1 MATCHFG
8 DVASC
13 KKLYLAASWQ
23 CLAGL
28 VSLLGADAEC
38 DFLVSELQVIVF
50 ISFGLREMFR
60 LVRLTGR
67 ESIKREPQ
75 TA

>member
-28 VSLLGADAEC
+28 VSLLSADVEC

-50 ISFGLREMFR
+50 ISFGLREMFG
-60 LVRLTGR
+60 LIRLTGR
-67 ESIKREPQ
+67 KSIKRELQ

>member
-8 DVASC
+8 DVAGC
-13 KKLYLAASWQ
+13 KKLYLEASWQ

-38 DFLVSELQVIVF
+38 DFLVSATTSHGIHKF
-50 ISFGLREMFR
+50 WAMRDF
-60 LVRLTGR
+60 
-67 ESIKREPQ
+67 
-75 TA
+75 